1 MPDNKV
7 FQFAL
12 IASILFHSV
21 FFFTAPHM
29 PFTPSKRA
37 LEKIEITYYKIKEPP
52 PKSKPETKKA
62 EAEPQP
68 FKKLPE
74 IKKEEILQPPRPVA
88 EKPQEAKTPVRP
100 TAEVVELKE
109 KTFEKVVEE
118 EKDDAKKAT
127 YISYYKAVREKIR
140 QYADR
145 NYPSNRRLG
154 QGEVFLSFVVV
165 SSGELLRVRIID
177 EKSSDDRTLRNIAI
191 NSIREASPFPPFP
204 SGMGQYQIT
213 FNIIISFELNK

>member
-1 MPDNKV
+1 MPDNKT

-12 IASILFHSV
+12 IASILFHSI
-21 FFFTAPHM
+21 FFLAAPHM

-37 LEKIEITYYKIKEPP
+37 LKNIEITYYEIKKPAAKKELANKKSEPLM
-52 PKSKPETKKA
+52 KR
-62 EAEPQP
+62 
-68 FKKLPE
+68 LPD
-74 IKKEEILQPPRPVA
+74 IKKEEILNPPKPIAKKPDEVKQPVKPVA
-88 EKPQEAKTPVRP
+88 ELVEA
-100 TAEVVELKE
+100 KE

-127 YISYYKAVREKIR
+127 YISYYRAVREKIR

-145 NYPSNRRLG
+145 NYPATRRLG
-154 QGEVFLSFVVV
+154 RGEIFLSFVVA
-165 SSGELLRVRIID
+165 SSGELLRVKVIEER
-177 EKSSDDRTLRNIAI
+177 SVVDRTLRDIAI

-204 SGMGQYQIT
+204 KGMRQYQIT